1 MNERYPK
8 EVLRKTIV
16 LRFPMN
22 IFVNVHSLD
31 VLKNKFKMLKEIP
44 HSVKKYGLSA
54 FELKLSIIIVKDAYI
69 L

>member
-44 HSVKKYGLSA
+44 HSVKKYG
-54 FELKLSIIIVKDAYI
+54 
-69 L
+69 